1 MTSNKKNRTKSP
13 AASTT
18 TTTAPTVP
26 TPWRLF
32 LAGIGLV
39 ILTAWVYS
47 GALDNDFVDWDDY
60 HYVID
65 NNLVRGEQDIAR
77 SAQFLGSGHPYP
89 TTTSPVTTTAGA
101 VWKRAVALNYHPLT
115 IFSLRWQN
123 NACSDCSLGISA
135 RPFIRT
141 NILLHI
147 LNSLLVL
154 LLIYCLS
161 KKNLGASILV
171 ALIFALHPMHV
182 ESVVWVSE
190 RKDVLYTFFFLLG
203 LLSYWQFLNSDKKRY
218 WWVALGCFVLACL
231 SKAMAVVFPV
241 AALLL
246 YLWKIPQQGW
256 EGLRTT
262 VRPQAWRPLLP
273 FLGLA
278 LFFGCLAVDIQG
290 GGNGFGLLEGDTHY
304 VATVGMDKYSAWERL
319 QFAGYGFW
327 QYVYLFFVPLE
338 LSTFHPYPDQIVFQN
353 HWGFKLAPLLMLLAL
368 VAPLWRMRTH
378 KALLVGIWFY
388 FVTVALVLQFISVGM
403 VILADRYTYLP
414 YLGLAFA
421 LSLSIAH
428 YLPPQRQS
436 LVYSILIGATLLFG
450 WKTTQQIEVW
460 QDTETL
466 WSTVIQQH
474 QGSDGKFPEGM
485 ATPLSNRGNY
495 YGKLGQNSANP
506 QEQQHYLNQAFRDFE
521 RAARLGSTHVKV
533 YEGLGNMSGIRAN
546 VLTDQANAV
555 QAKDPI
561 RAQQLR
567 QEANALLTTAIQYYN
582 QALTIKPDNGDVYF
596 NRAIT
601 YSILRNHAA
610 AIEDYSKVLVFLPQQ
625 AHQAYLNRG
634 IALYELRRYPEAKA
648 DFQRALQYHPNDPL
662 ARRYLNMLNR

>member
-1 MTSNKKNRTKSP
+1 MASNKKNRTKSP
-13 AASTT
+13 ATSA
-18 TTTAPTVP
+18 TTTASTSPK
-26 TPWRLF
+26 PWGLF
-32 LAGIGLV
+32 LAGISIV
-39 ILTAWVYS
+39 ILTAWIYS

-60 HYVID
+60 HYVIE
-65 NNLVRGEQDIAR
+65 NNLVRGDQDIAR
-77 SAQFLGSGHPYP
+77 SAQFLGSDRLYP
-89 TTTSPVTTTAGA
+89 ATTSPVTTTASD

-141 NILLHI
+141 NILFHI

-171 ALIFALHPMHV
+171 ALVFALHPMHV
-182 ESVVWVSE
+182 ESVAWVSE

-203 LLSYWQFLNSDKKRY
+203 LLSYWRFLELDNKRY
-218 WWVALGCFVLACL
+218 WWAALGCFVLACL

-246 YLWKIPQQGW
+246 CIWKTPQQGW
-256 EGLRTT
+256 EALRAAA
-262 VRPQAWRPLLP
+262 RPQSWRPLLP

-278 LFFGCLAVDIQG
+278 LFFGSLAMNIQG
-290 GGNGFGLLEGDTHY
+290 GGNGFGILEGDANY
-304 VATVGMDKYSAWERL
+304 VATVGMDKYNAWERL

-327 QYVYLFFVPLE
+327 QYVYRFFVPLE
-338 LSTFHPYPDQIVFQN
+338 LSTFYPYPDQAVFQN
-353 HWGFKLAPLLMLLAL
+353 HWGFKLAPWLMLLAL
-368 VAPLWRMRTH
+368 IAPLWRMRAH
-378 KALLVGIWFY
+378 KALLVGLWFY
-388 FVTVALVLQFISVGM
+388 FITVALVLQFISVGM

-414 YLGLAFA
+414 YVGLAFA

-428 YLPPQRQS
+428 CLPAQRQS
-436 LVYSILIGATLLFG
+436 LVYGILIGATLLFG

-460 QDTETL
+460 RDTETL

-474 QGSDGKFPEGM
+474 QDADGKFPAGM
-485 ATPLSNRGNY
+485 AIPLSSRGNY
-495 YGKLGQNSANP
+495 FGKLGQNTTNP
-506 QEQQHYLNQAFRDFE
+506 QDQQRYLNKAFRDFE
-521 RAARLGSTHVKV
+521 RAATLGSTNVKV

-546 VLTDQANAV
+546 ALMDQAGAI

-567 QEANALLTTAIQYYN
+567 QEANALLARAIQHYN
-582 QALTIKPDNGDVYF
+582 HALVIKPNNGDVYF

-601 YSILRNHAA
+601 HSILRNHAA
-610 AIEDYSKVLVFLPQQ
+610 AIEDYNKVLVFLPQQ
-625 AHQAYLNRG
+625 ASQVYLNRG
-634 IALYELRRYPEAKA
+634 IALYELSRYQEAKS
-648 DFQRALQYHPNDPL
+648 DFQRALQYNPNDQL
-662 ARRYLNMLNR
+662 ARRYLSMLNR